1 MRKYNKII
9 KFKNDVVIT
18 TYRQM
23 SVKKTLQGQ
32 TFAQLQTNALQQL
45 PYTKMCRKVKFNDI
59 YDKQRLFENAKK
71 IVQKPAQS
79 SPKPQKNMTEIVVVS
94 LPNLNRSHVQ
104 NNASSSIYH
113 EQTFV
118 SINF

>member
-1 MRKYNKII
+1 
-9 KFKNDVVIT
+9 
-18 TYRQM
+18 
-23 SVKKTLQGQ
+23 
-32 TFAQLQTNALQQL
+32 
-45 PYTKMCRKVKFNDI
+45 MCRKVKFNDI

-94 LPNLNRSHVQ
+94 LPNLNWSHVQ

-118 SINF
+118 SINFWQMLREIKMSCKLKKYINLKKYHMQNQHPVTDIKMELLVEFVNDFKL